1 MTQAF
6 LTTHSILAVQSHYT
20 ETDNVLKSRIRQKV
34 IVTVQHPYV
43 FFQYNYER
51 CDGIIRGSSH
61 PILEI
66 FLTASMS
73 MILIFLPSIA
83 TIFSAANAESVRMAL
98 AVVMLDR
105 LARSSLVM

>member
-20 ETDNVLKSRIRQKV
+20 ETDNVLKSRIRQIVSVTIRHQYV
-34 IVTVQHPYV
+34 ILYY
-43 FFQYNYER
+43 FQR
-51 CDGIIRGSSH
+51 CAAIFSGRSH

-66 FLTASMS
+66 FLTASIS

-98 AVVMLDR
+98 AVVMLDK
-105 LARSSLVM
+105 LARSSLVR

>member
-1 MTQAF
+1 MPD
-6 LTTHSILAVQSHYT
+6 SHC
-20 ETDNVLKSRIRQKV
+20 DNPASVCFFVLFSV
-34 IVTVQHPYV
+34 L
-43 FFQYNYER
+43 R
-51 CDGIIRGSSH
+51 CHFSGGSH

-66 FLTASMS
+66 FLTASIS

-105 LARSSLVM
+105 LARSSLVR

>member
-1 MTQAF
+1 MTKF
-6 LTTHSILAVQSHYT
+6 
-20 ETDNVLKSRIRQKV
+20 KSDGLIFGQEMYGLNPKKCRKV
-34 IVTVQHPYV
+34 IMTIQHPYV

-66 FLTASMS
+66 FLTASIS

-105 LARSSLVM
+105 LARSSLVR

>member
-34 IVTVQHPYV
+34 IVTVRHQYV
-43 FFQYNYER
+43 FLYYFQC

-105 LARSSLVM
+105 LARSSLVR